1 MNTAELEQRYSVGV
15 YPLKPVTIVSG
26 KGARLFSEDGREFL
40 DFGASFGVGNLGHCE
55 PAVVE
60 AIRKQAGELMFIPAT
75 YPNPVRARLQ
85 ERLASLMPA
94 GLDRVFLTNS
104 GTEAVEAALKFAR
117 FATKRERIVA
127 MKRAFHGRTFGALS
141 ATFKPDYREGFG
153 TLLPVDFVSFND
165 PGEVAEA
172 VTAETAAVIVEPVQ
186 GEGGVHPASPEFLR
200 AVEKACR
207 DKGALFILDE
217 VQTGF
222 GRTGRMFALE
232 HTGARP
238 DIVCV
243 AKSLGGGFPVGAMVT
258 TEERCVLPKTA
269 HGSTFG
275 GNPLACAAAL
285 AAIDVIT
292 ERRLWERAERLGARI
307 MSELRSAALPQVR
320 EVRGLGLMVGIEL
333 RQKSAPYLSALLEK
347 GLLAI
352 PAGQNVVRLLPPLVI
367 TDGELDRGI
376 SILKE
381 VLAG

>member
-1 MNTAELEQRYSVGV
+1 
-15 YPLKPVTIVSG
+15 
-26 KGARLFSEDGREFL
+26 
-40 DFGASFGVGNLGHCE
+40 
-55 PAVVE
+55 
-60 AIRKQAGELMFIPAT
+60 
-75 YPNPVRARLQ
+75 
-85 ERLASLMPA
+85 
-94 GLDRVFLTNS
+94 
-104 GTEAVEAALKFAR
+104 
-117 FATKRERIVA
+117 
-127 MKRAFHGRTFGALS
+127 
-141 ATFKPDYREGFG
+141 
-153 TLLPVDFVSFND
+153 
-165 PGEVAEA
+165 
-172 VTAETAAVIVEPVQ
+172 
-186 GEGGVHPASPEFLR
+186 
-200 AVEKACR
+200 
-207 DKGALFILDE
+207 
-217 VQTGF
+217 
-222 GRTGRMFALE
+222 
-232 HTGARP
+232 
-238 DIVCV
+238 
-243 AKSLGGGFPVGAMVT
+243 MVT